1 MIVRYTKLRSQ
12 FRLFDY
18 FYRPMV
24 NIRLINGSRSR
35 LQKALID
42 TGADF
47 TLINSHIAKDLD
59 INYKDGV
66 LHKTTGI
73 ENNPI
78 ETYFHELEIEVP
90 GLENSQ
96 FKTTVGFI
104 NSSSVGVLL
113 GQKGFFDNFKVTFD
127 KKDNFFE
134 IVK

>member
-1 MIVRYTKLRSQ
+1 M
-12 FRLFDY
+12 FDY